1 MLSKPI
7 RKLLLA
13 LGIVTLLV
21 PVYLWFTLLSPWGY
35 TAPPG
40 LTPVTPG
47 DHPVFVYGTLRQPWV
62 RWLVIGRSPE
72 TRSTTLPGYRK
83 EGLDLDKDP
92 GSEVSGELFHVSAK
106 ELKRLDRYE
115 RLGIRY
121 KRVEIQ
127 LADGGSAWVYLR
139 IHQ

>member
-7 RKLLLA
+7 RKLFLA

-21 PVYLWFTLLSPWGY
+21 PAYLWFTLLSPWGY

-40 LTPVTPG
+40 LAPVSAG
-47 DHPVFVYGTLRQPWV
+47 QHSVFVYGTLRSPLV
-62 RWLVIGRSPE
+62 RWLVIGRNPE
-72 TRSTTLPGYRK
+72 TRTTTLTGFRK
-83 EGLDLDKDP
+83 EGLDLETDS
-92 GSEVSGELFHVSAK
+92 GSGVNGDLFHVSAD

-121 KRVEIQ
+121 RRVEIE
-127 LADGGSAWVYLR
+127 LGDGSRAWVYLR
-139 IHQ
+139 IH